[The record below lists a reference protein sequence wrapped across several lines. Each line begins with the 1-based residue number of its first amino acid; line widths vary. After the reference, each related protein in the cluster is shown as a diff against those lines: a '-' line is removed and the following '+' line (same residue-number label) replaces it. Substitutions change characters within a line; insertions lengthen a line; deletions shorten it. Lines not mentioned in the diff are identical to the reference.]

1 MGRSTARDRD
11 RRGRGRRHPRGDSA
25 ADRVPV
31 AAAAVDP
38 DQHPSSCPPLIQ
50 PVVPSQEPP
59 ERSSSEDPPSGGQ
72 KRKRTESVGNED
84 PRSKR
89 VGSESEQSFGI
100 AKYDQ
105 MRQTLKKFMGR
116 VSTIPNWGE
125 NWQSH
130 TTNVR
135 KGAVIESPLL

>member
-1 MGRSTARDRD
+1 MSTRSQRQTGGTKRQETLLNVTPATFTGKVQPHFTFPKSVTDRGCRST
-11 RRGRGRRHPRGDSA
+11 GRQSRQSQTTNHKPTRLRLLASPTTQLASQLA
-25 ADRVPV
+25 
-31 AAAAVDP
+31 
-38 DQHPSSCPPLIQ
+38 PSLL
-50 PVVPSQEPP
+50 V
-59 ERSSSEDPPSGGQ
+59 
-72 KRKRTESVGNED
+72 TLF
-84 PRSKR
+84 
-89 VGSESEQSFGI
+89 SEQSFGI

-135 KGAVIESPLL
+135 KGAVIEIPLL